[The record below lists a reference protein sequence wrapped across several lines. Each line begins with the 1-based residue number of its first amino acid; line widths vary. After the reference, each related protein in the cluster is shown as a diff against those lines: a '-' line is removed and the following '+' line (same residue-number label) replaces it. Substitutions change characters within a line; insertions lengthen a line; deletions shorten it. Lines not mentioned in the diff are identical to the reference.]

1 MDFLPIRVG
10 IVSKLCHKYW
20 YFSCIFGI
28 TDRYRFVVTSCML
41 RALCIL
47 GLVWAWFS
55 RHGECESVSIKVGL
69 KKVGSKK
76 VGLKKVAIHH
86 VEPILHE
93 QHNQSKKSFPSERD
107 AKQVT
112 LIICKAFP
120 PWKTAMVVLCWFAC
134 WTHEI

>member
-28 TDRYRFVVTSCML
+28 TDHYRFVVTSCML
-41 RALCIL
+41 GALCIL
-47 GLVWAWFS
+47 GLVCAWFS
-55 RHGECESVSIKVGL
+55 RHGECESVSI
-69 KKVGSKK
+69 K

-120 PWKTAMVVLCWFAC
+120 PWKTAMVVLCWFAYR
-134 WTHEI
+134 THEI